1 MNDVSLIILDD
12 HFGFG
17 DADDNGSKNQHD
29 KQKHRM
35 HSRDRVLE
43 TSDACRSVTEIR
55 IAGGDFIV
63 PGLRLLSTSLISPC
77 MTMAAEAQSSPS
89 DHPMR
94 GAITLDA
101 ISRVFGGDI
110 VAVDQVDLAIQ
121 PGEFFTLLGPSGCGK
136 TTLLRMIAG
145 FETPDSGRIL
155 ISGRE
160 MQAVPPHQRA
170 VNTVFQS
177 YALFPH
183 LSVAE
188 NVGFGLRMRGVKR
201 AERKIRVGQIM
212 ELLQIAAFADRNPA
226 QLSGGQRQR
235 VALARALVNEPE
247 VVLLDEP
254 LSALDAKLRAELQ
267 VELMRMQKRLGM
279 TFIFVTHDQQEAL
292 VMSDRIGVMERGR
305 LLQVGPVL
313 DVYEQPGT
321 VFVAEFLGLS
331 NIWPVVPNG
340 NGTIDTPLGTLDIT
354 APLNGERTAMI
365 RPEKIWIYGEAN
377 CITDRPNMF
386 TGTISEAIYMGASTQ
401 YRIELHNGQTL
412 LAFDTNN
419 HAAERS
425 WRPGEPVTVELKPDN
440 IMLIQG

>member
-1 MNDVSLIILDD
+1 M
-12 HFGFG
+12 
-17 DADDNGSKNQHD
+17 DAGERNGQEHAIEPP
-29 KQKHRM
+29 R
-35 HSRDRVLE
+35 RGTVIE
-43 TSDACRSVTEIR
+43 T
-55 IAGGDFIV
+55 
-63 PGLRLLSTSLISPC
+63 GLRRLPAPVIWRRMPPADTP
-77 MTMAAEAQSSPS
+77 APPEASFAPASA
-89 DHPMR
+89 HGAVT
-94 GAITLDA
+94 GAIALDGVR
-101 ISRVFGGDI
+101 RVFGAGMI
-110 VAVDQVDLAIQ
+110 AVDGVSLDVR

-160 MQAVPPHQRA
+160 MQAVPPHKRA

-183 LSVAE
+183 LTVAE
-188 NVGFGLRMRGVKR
+188 NIGFGLRMRGVGR
-201 AERKIRVGQIM
+201 AERRKRVDEIM
-212 ELLQIAAFADRNPA
+212 GLLQIGAFAARNPA

-279 TFIFVTHDQQEAL
+279 TFIFVTHDQHEAL

-313 DVYEQPGT
+313 DVYEQPGS

-331 NIWPVVPNG
+331 NIFPITPKG
-340 NGTIDTPLGTLDIT
+340 AGTIDTPFGPLAIAA
-354 APLNGERTAMI
+354 APGAQRTAMI
-365 RPEKIWIYGEAN
+365 RPEKIWLYSEAGAPQG
-377 CITDRPNMF
+377 RPNTF
-386 TGTISEAIYMGASTQ
+386 AGTVCEAIYMGAATQ
-401 YRIELHNGQTL
+401 YRVELAGGQVV
-412 LAFDTNN
+412 LAYDTNN
-419 HAAERS
+419 QAAERS
-425 WRPGEPVTVELKPDN
+425 WRPGENVTVELKPGN
-440 IMLIQG
+440 IMLIGE